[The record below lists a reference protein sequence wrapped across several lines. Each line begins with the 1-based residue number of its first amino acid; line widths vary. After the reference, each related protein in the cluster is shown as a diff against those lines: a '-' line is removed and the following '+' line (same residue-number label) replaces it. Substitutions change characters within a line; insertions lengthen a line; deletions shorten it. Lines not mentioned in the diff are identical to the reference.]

1 MIKFKN
7 NDREFKLE
15 TYKARLL
22 DYLYL
27 NNETLNLSITI
38 SNNQKNI
45 SKLNSL
51 FEECNIII
59 DKFTYECKLVSTST
73 LKITDFLIQLD
84 FSFDCKVFGLE
95 RTIVLIQPQT
105 IINISSSKSVEAIFK
120 YKNISN
126 EVLKNIS
133 INEWKVLEL
142 QPQKEFIID
151 GVKKLVTDYKKADFY
166 DFPKLDIGKNI
177 INVVGDLS
185 KVELTIKYKES
196 W

>member
-27 NNETLNLSITI
+27 NNETLNLSVTI

-45 SKLNSL
+45 SKLISL
-51 FEECNIII
+51 FNECNIII

-73 LKITDFLIQLD
+73 TKIASFLIQLD
-84 FSFDCKVFGLE
+84 FSFDCKIFGVEKTLLLVE
-95 RTIVLIQPQT
+95 PQT
-105 IINISSSKSVEAIFK
+105 IINVSSSKPVEAILK

-151 GVKKLVTDYKKADFY
+151 GVKKLVTDYKKSDFY
-166 DFPKLDIGKNI
+166 DFPTFDVGKNI
-177 INVVGDLS
+177 IDVIADLS